1 MPNERLR
8 AVMAAG
14 GWTYAALAQQV
25 EVDPKSV
32 ERWVNLGRI
41 PRRATA
47 LQAAKA
53 LGEDVHALW
62 PALRQARP
70 ARAIS
75 PELVALYEQRAD
87 LPVSTFTDLMA
98 QARERIDILV
108 YAAVFL
114 HEAYPR
120 LNELLTERAAE
131 GCTVRIAIGDPDSDN
146 VQARG
151 QEERFGHGIESRC
164 RLALMHYKPFADTPG
179 IEVRT
184 HATTLYNSLYRADDQ
199 QLVNA
204 HVWGVNAYAAPVWHL
219 RDTRQAA
226 CSTPTPTASTPCG
239 RRQPPYERK
248 ADRGPHRVLRRPE
261 RPQAEQHGRRRVR
274 RRHRRPRAH
283 PPLAPP

>member
-14 GWTYAALAQQV
+14 GWTHAALAQQV

-41 PRRATA
+41 PRRSTA

-70 ARAIS
+70 TRAIS
-75 PELVALYEQRAD
+75 PELVALYQQRAD
-87 LPVSTFTDLMA
+87 IPVSTFTDFMA

-131 GCTVRIAIGDPDSDN
+131 GCTVRIAIGDADSGN

-164 RLALMHYKPFADTPG
+164 RLALMHYRSLASTPG

-184 HATTLYNSLYRADDQ
+184 HGTTLYNSLYRADDQ

-219 RDTRQAA
+219 RRHETGGMFDTYAESFDA
-226 CSTPTPTASTPCG
+226 VWATATP
-239 RRQPPYERK
+239 
-248 ADRGPHRVLRRPE
+248 
-261 RPQAEQHGRRRVR
+261 VR
-274 RRHRRPRAH
+274 EEG
-283 PPLAPP
+283 

>member
-1 MPNERLR
+1 
-8 AVMAAG
+8 MAAG

-75 PELVALYEQRAD
+75 PELVALYGQRAD
-87 LPVSTFTDLMA
+87 IPVSTFTDLMA

-120 LNELLTERAAE
+120 LNELLSERAAE
-131 GCTVRIAIGDPDSDN
+131 GCTVRIAVGDPDSDN

-164 RLALMHYKPFADTPG
+164 RLALMHYKPLADTPG

-184 HATTLYNSLYRADDQ
+184 HGATLYNSLYRADDQ

-204 HVWGVNAYAAPVWHL
+204 HVWGVNAYAPPVWHL
-219 RDTRQAA
+219 RRHQESGMFDTYADSFDA
-226 CSTPTPTASTPCG
+226 VWATATP
-239 RRQPPYERK
+239 
-248 ADRGPHRVLRRPE
+248 
-261 RPQAEQHGRRRVR
+261 VR
-274 RRHRRPRAH
+274 EEG
-283 PPLAPP
+283 